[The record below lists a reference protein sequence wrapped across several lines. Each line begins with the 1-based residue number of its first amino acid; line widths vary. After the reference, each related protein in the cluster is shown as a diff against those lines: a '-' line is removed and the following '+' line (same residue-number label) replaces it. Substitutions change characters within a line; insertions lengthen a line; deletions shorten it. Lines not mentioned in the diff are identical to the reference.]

1 MRHGLTLR
9 IAVLAVLMSAA
20 TASSV
25 AAECAW
31 VLWTTRYTMQ
41 GGRTTGEV
49 VLPLDGHALKR
60 ECDKSLE
67 RREKNEAER
76 RQKDPSRTDYFVCLP
91 DTVDPRGPKV
101 RY

>member
-1 MRHGLTLR
+1 MRHGLTFR
-9 IAVLAVLMSAA
+9 IVGLLVLMSAA
-20 TASSV
+20 TASPV

-41 GGRTTGEV
+41 GGKTTGEV
-49 VLPLDGHALKR
+49 VLPLDGFTLKR
-60 ECDKSLE
+60 DCDKSLD

-91 DTVDPRGPKV
+91 DAVDPRGPRV
-101 RY
+101 R